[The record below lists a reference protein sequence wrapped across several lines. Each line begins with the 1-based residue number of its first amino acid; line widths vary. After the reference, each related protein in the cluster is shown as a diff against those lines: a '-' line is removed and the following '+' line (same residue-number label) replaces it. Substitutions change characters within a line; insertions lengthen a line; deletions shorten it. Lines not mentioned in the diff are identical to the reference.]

1 MERMAKVIGG
11 LAVVLV
17 VFLLV
22 IRAGRPARREAV
34 PAPPEQEIKFA
45 EVPGEVAEGLFE
57 DEEKLEERMPAEGEA
72 FASEELPGAQEDAGP
87 APLSHEVKWRETLG
101 HIANRYDTTVSA
113 ICEANRIKDPHRIMP
128 GQTLLIPRKAPPVKR
143 PAFELV
149 GEEPAAPKSGD
160 RDIYVV
166 QDGDSLWEI
175 ARKHRVTVN
184 ALKELNNLRT
194 DLLMPGQQLRIPRKS
209 PVRESSG

>member
-34 PAPPEQEIKFA
+34 PAPPEQEIKFT

-57 DEEKLEERMPAEGEA
+57 DEEKLEERMPAEGEV
-72 FASEELPGAQEDAGP
+72 FASEELPGAQEDAEP
-87 APLSHEVKWRETLG
+87 APLSHEVKWRETIG

-113 ICEANRIKDPHRIMP
+113 ICEANGIKDPHRIMP
-128 GQTLLIPRKAPPVKR
+128 GQTLLIPRKAPRTPMSAQILACGKLSSFVTSTIQAGS
-143 PAFELV
+143 P
-149 GEEPAAPKSGD
+149 
-160 RDIYVV
+160 VV
-166 QDGDSLWEI
+166 QIRPGNPMSGGNRVFCVTSLK
-175 ARKHRVTVN
+175 A
-184 ALKELNNLRT
+184 A
-194 DLLMPGQQLRIPRKS
+194 
-209 PVRESSG
+209 